1 VDTTPS
7 ALANENFTDDLNL
20 GETKLFCMTP
30 IRNNIQ
36 YFSNGSAANFIN
48 NFAPLGGGSIT
59 ITFDPS
65 FPSDRRSYV
74 TELFNTIYPEIVDVY
89 GNPSNVITVI
99 IKYDPTIYPWN
110 YYDPGANTLAMSDLP
125 PTTGINP
132 GFDNIFTHEMIH
144 AFHDAIYIIPEN
156 SWAEEGMAEATTEI
170 VAMSLRDKG
179 IRDIVYRDMIINL
192 KYYDVWSYA
201 GLDFLGGTEYFF
213 NKIEADLSYRSAAAM
228 FLILSNQLSI
238 DPSKPYEFLG
248 RLNDGLYE
256 RGLTYVPDSTF
267 KNVVRDVAGGSLV
280 EGTYADDWLGSQPIT
295 HATGKLDSFIGIFPI
310 RPENPGKV
318 RVYAFERYLGEYGR
332 VEDPIPNVQI
342 NVKIKDHTSTVVE
355 EFSIIT
361 NNQGIGEQ
369 SISSFPLPMGGYE
382 IYTSATIDGIAKSS
396 RSFALSQGQDLT
408 ISDKDENIYGVTL
421 NMEGSPISS
430 DLDVT
435 GGTLV
440 NMDNGGFIL
449 RAGGTSVPFEVT
461 LKSGGHE
468 KKIGKPNPYTRVVW
482 TYATPI
488 EPYSVTVNIIDLPS
502 DHQTNLYVD
511 SIFTKTLKGG
521 DSDIMNFEAGVSHTV
536 SVDQYVNSSSD
547 SRFLCPTYVF
557 TVSSDSVLNFT
568 YNGEFLVIFEH
579 NIPNTIVDIQVGEP
593 LKGEETKNYS
603 LPASFWWKDGSI
615 HSFVYPN
622 TVIDKNGLHY
632 VLNITSVDSPVTIHS
647 PMIIVGHYSKELAI
661 ITAYSIR
668 RNEQISIQF
677 TIDGLIHITP
687 YEFIDFS
694 GQHTIVMPSVDDAG
708 DPFLKWSDTN
718 SPSPTRIID
727 SAGIYQAVYGLAEPD
742 FTMVIIPKAQRIAPG
757 SSASYTIQLESLGG
771 FDSPVTFSIA
781 GLPFNSSGKFDPPS
795 ITPPGS
801 VTLKI
806 NIWKAAMVGHYRFIV
821 NGVGGGKVH
830 STEIDLS
837 LGACIIATSTFGSE
851 LSPEVNLLRTFRE
864 EYVLPTFAG
873 EQFMIVFNDWYYSF
887 SPQLAKVIS
896 ENLLIREFAKII
908 LYPLLY
914 ALKIS
919 SYTYN
924 FLSFNPEL
932 AIFTSGFI
940 ASALIGMFYLLPQLY
955 LFSYLKKEKFGFRI
969 FKVPTLIAMLF
980 LVASATMAISAE
992 VIRIERIMMFSSV
1005 LFVISSI
1012 CLSGTLGTHVL
1023 SVHLRK
1029 FRK

>member
-873 EQFMIVFNDWYYSF
+873 EQFMIVFNNWYYSF

-980 LVASATMAISAE
+980 LLASATMAISAE